1 MQYHDKTYRIPSEY
15 LPAFAKDMADSI
27 RGFFLILPSLSPYD
41 LARLDKAIADMN
53 TDVKRWGDGD
63 TLGTRITLFQFS
75 HDDRESAGCT
85 ISIELGICEGELT
98 LQAYVNQSG
107 RWLTPDQVRD
117 SALRLLLIA
126 GGLSGVTYTFD
137 KMGSKYEGA

>member
-1 MQYHDKTYRIPSEY
+1 MQYHDKSYRIPEEF

-27 RGFFLILPSLSPYD
+27 QSALLIIPTLTPYD
-41 LARLDKAIADMN
+41 MRRLNKALDDLIK
-53 TDVKRWGDGD
+53 DVKLVSNG

-75 HDDRESAGCT
+75 HDDRDIAGCT
-85 ISIELGICEGELT
+85 VSVELGICDGEWT

-126 GGLSGVTYTFD
+126 GGLGGVIYTFD
-137 KMGSKYEGA
+137 KQGSRYAGG